1 MQKEKRPLRVLYLIN
16 FAGKAGTEKYVEN
29 LVDYLHPHKCEC
41 SLCYNIDGPLAEK
54 MREKG
59 IPCYQLEMRSPFDRK
74 AAKELARICCANKI
88 DVIHAQMPRENYIAI
103 LSKKYYDVKVVFT
116 SHLTIYQN
124 YVWKFFNGI
133 MTKKNHKVIS
143 VCQQGKDILISNKV
157 CPEKIKVVYNGI
169 DPASASS
176 RDRTVLNGIV
186 KEGTV
191 TALILARLAQEKGL
205 TFLLDAVKEAR
216 GKTDTPFCLLI
227 AGDGEQ
233 KEELEA
239 KIKALELGDCVK
251 MLGFRTDGAKLM
263 AASDIYL
270 NSSSS
275 NEAMSFAILEALAS
289 GLPLVVTD
297 VGGNTDLVH
306 DGGKC
311 GFVVNYG
318 DTAAFADALVKL
330 IDSPELR
337 AEYSE
342 VARKKAENEFAL
354 AGLLEKVYELYR

>member
-1 MQKEKRPLRVLYLIN
+1 MENRPLRVLYLIN

-41 SLCYNIDGPLAEK
+41 SLCYNIDGPLADK

-59 IPCYQLEMRSPFDRK
+59 IPCHQLEMRSPFDKK
-74 AAKELARICCANKI
+74 AAKELARICRENKI

-124 YVWKFFNGI
+124 AVWKFFNNI

-143 VCQQGKDILISNKV
+143 VCQQGKDILVLNKV
-157 CPEKIKVVYNGI
+157 RSEKIEVVYNGI
-169 DPASASS
+169 DPDSAAP
-176 RDRTVLNGIV
+176 RDRAVLDGLV
-186 KEGTV
+186 PEGAV
-191 TALILARLAQEKGL
+191 TALILARLAEEKGL
-205 TFLLDAVKEAR
+205 KFLIDAVKLAKE
-216 GKTDTPFCLLI
+216 KTNTPFCLLI

-233 KEELEA
+233 KAELEA
-239 KIKALELGDCVK
+239 KIAELGLCDCVK
-251 MLGFRTDGAKLM
+251 LLGFRTDGAKLL

-275 NEAMSFAILEALAS
+275 NEAMSFAILEALAA

-318 DTAAFADALVKL
+318 DTAGFADSLVRL
-330 IDSPELR
+330 IESPELR
-337 AEYSE
+337 AEYS
-342 VARKKAENEFAL
+342 VTARKKAENEFAL
-354 AGLLEKVYELYR
+354 GGLLEKVYELYR

>member
-1 MQKEKRPLRVLYLIN
+1 MQNENRPLRVLYLIN

-41 SLCYNIDGPLAEK
+41 SLCYNIDGPLADK

-59 IPCYQLEMRSPFDRK
+59 ITCHQLEMRSPFDKK
-74 AAKELARICCANKI
+74 AAKRLAEICRENKI
-88 DVIHAQMPRENYIAI
+88 DVIHAQMPRENFIAI
-103 LSKKYYDVKVVFT
+103 LSKKYYDVKVIFT

-124 YVWKFFNGI
+124 AAWKFFNSI
-133 MTKKNHKVIS
+133 MTKKNYRIIS
-143 VCQQGKDILISNKV
+143 VCRQGKDILINNKV
-157 CPEKIKVVYNGI
+157 CREKIEVVYNGI
-169 DPASASS
+169 DPASAAP
-176 RDRTVLNGIV
+176 RDRSILEGLVPD
-186 KEGTV
+186 GTV
-191 TALILARLAQEKGL
+191 TALILARLAEEKGL
-205 TFLLDAVKEAR
+205 KFLIDAAKAAKEKAS
-216 GKTDTPFCLLI
+216 TPFRLLI

-233 KEELEA
+233 KDELQA
-239 KIKALELGDCVK
+239 KIDELGLGDTVK
-251 MLGFRTDGAKLM
+251 LLGFRTDGAKLM

-275 NEAMSFAILEALAS
+275 NEAMSFAILEALSA

-318 DTAAFADALVKL
+318 DTAGFADALCKL
-330 IDSPELR
+330 IDSVELR
-337 AEYSE
+337 TEYSAI
-342 VARKKAENEFAL
+342 ARRKAENEFAL
-354 AGLLEKVYELYR
+354 DGLLEKVYELYR